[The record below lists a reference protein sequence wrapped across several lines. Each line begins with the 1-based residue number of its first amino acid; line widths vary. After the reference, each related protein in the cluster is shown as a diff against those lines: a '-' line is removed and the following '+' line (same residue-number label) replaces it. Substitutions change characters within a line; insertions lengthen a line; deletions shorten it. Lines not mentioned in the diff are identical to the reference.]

1 MKRITPE
8 LLQRYLQGKC
18 TSEENDLVN
27 DWYTSFDESAD
38 DGRLLDLEQR
48 EQLKQKMLL
57 QIRDNLAAAGQSIA
71 TGKKQ
76 SKYRSVAGT
85 LYKTA
90 AAVTLLVAAGMGILY
105 NKSKNNLQATSQAPK
120 RTSIT
125 ALSNTTQSILRQDL
139 SDGTI
144 VWLKPN
150 SSIEYPDIFSRASRT
165 IQLKGEAFFDVAR
178 DEQRPFIVTTGNVI
192 TKVLGTSFNIKA
204 YNNAS
209 TIEVSVMSG
218 KVAVQMNR
226 TATDT
231 AHTTSDASEVLL
243 TPNERVTYVKSENRL
258 LKEAPLQLPELA
270 MWQVTTIEYDNVPVE
285 RVLRMLEKKFN
296 VSIQVKNTNLNNC
309 LIRADFSNQNL
320 ADILEMLSRSIE
332 ATYELNDN
340 IIYLDGAGCVN

>member
-8 LLQRYLQGKC
+8 LLQKYLQGKC
-18 TSEENDLVN
+18 TPDENDLVN
-27 DWYTSFDESAD
+27 DWYISFDESAD
-38 DGRLLDLEQR
+38 DGRLLNLEQR

-57 QIRDNLAAAGQSIA
+57 KIRDNLAAAGQSVA

-76 SKYRSVAGT
+76 SKYRSVAAT

-90 AAVTLLVAAGMGILY
+90 AAVTLLVAAGVGILY
-105 NKSKNNLQATSQAPK
+105 NKNKNNLQATAQAPK

-150 SSIEYPDIFSRASRT
+150 SSIEYPDIFNKTSRT

-178 DEQRPFIVTTGNVI
+178 DEQRPFIVTTGNVT

-204 YNNAS
+204 YKDAS

-218 KVAVQMNR
+218 KVAVQMNPS
-226 TATDT
+226 DT
-231 AHTTSDASEVLL
+231 PDTVPDTSEVLL
-243 TPNERVTYVKSENRL
+243 TPNERVTYVKAEKRL

-285 RVLRMLEKKFN
+285 RVLQMLEKKFN
-296 VSIQVKNTNLNNC
+296 VTIQVRNTNLNNC
-309 LIRADFSNQNL
+309 LIRADFTNQNL

>member
-8 LLQRYLQGKC
+8 LLQKYLQGKC

-27 DWYTSFDESAD
+27 AWYTSFDELAD

-48 EQLKQKMLL
+48 EQLKQKMLV
-57 QIRDNLAAAGQSIA
+57 QIRENLADAGQSLP

-76 SKYRSVAGT
+76 NNYRSIAATFYRV
-85 LYKTA
+85 A
-90 AAVTLLVAAGMGILY
+90 AAITLLIAAGIGILY
-105 NKSKNNLQATSQAPK
+105 NKNKNNQHAAIPVAK

-125 ALSNTTQSILRQDL
+125 ALSNVTQSILRQDL

-150 SSIEYPDIFSRASRT
+150 SSIEYPDVFSKSSRT

-204 YNNAS
+204 YKDAS

-218 KVAVQMNR
+218 KVAVQMNPN
-226 TATDT
+226 DT
-231 AHTTSDASEVLL
+231 PDTPETKEVLL
-243 TPNERVTYVKSENRL
+243 TPNERVTYVKSEKRL

-270 MWQVTTIEYDNVPVE
+270 MWQVTTIVYDNVPVE
-285 RVLRMLEKKFN
+285 SVLRTLEKRFN
-296 VSIQVKNTNLNNC
+296 ITIQVKNANLNNC
-309 LIRADFSNQNL
+309 LIRADFTNQNL
-320 ADILEMLSRSIE
+320 ADILEMLSSSIE

>member
-1 MKRITPE
+1 MKIITPE
-8 LLQRYLQGKC
+8 LLQKYLQGKC
-18 TSEENDLVN
+18 TPEENELVN
-27 DWYTSFDESAD
+27 DWYTSFDESADD

-71 TGKKQ
+71 NGKKQ
-76 SKYRSVAGT
+76 SKYRSVAST
-85 LYKTA
+85 LYKVA
-90 AAVTLLVAAGMGILY
+90 AAVTLLVAAGVGILY
-105 NKSKNNLQATSQAPK
+105 NKNKNNLQATAPVPK

-150 SSIEYPDIFSRASRT
+150 SSIEYPDIFNEASRT

-218 KVAVQMNR
+218 KVAVQMNP
-226 TATDT
+226 TD
-231 AHTTSDASEVLL
+231 APAVPDSPEEVFL

-258 LKEAPLQLPELA
+258 LKEAPLQLPELS
-270 MWQVTTIEYDNVPVE
+270 MWQLTTIEYDNVPVE

-296 VSIQVKNTNLNNC
+296 VSIQVRNTNLNNC
-309 LIRADFSNQNL
+309 LIRADFTNQNL

>member
-8 LLQRYLQGKC
+8 LLQKYLQGKC
-18 TSEENDLVN
+18 TPEENDLVTA
-27 DWYTSFDESAD
+27 WYTSFDELAD
-38 DGRLLDLEQR
+38 DDRLLDLEQR
-48 EQLKQKMLL
+48 EQLKQKMLA
-57 QIRDNLAAAGQSIA
+57 QIRENLADSGQSLP
-71 TGKKQ
+71 TEKKQ
-76 SKYRSVAGT
+76 NSYRSIAAT
-85 LYKTA
+85 FYKVA
-90 AAVTLLVAAGMGILY
+90 AAVTLLIAACIGILY
-105 NKSKNNLQATSQAPK
+105 NKNKNNQQAVVPAPK

-125 ALSNTTQSILRQDL
+125 ALSNVTQSILRQDL

-144 VWLKPN
+144 VWLKPK
-150 SSIEYPDIFSRASRT
+150 SSIEYPDVFSKTSRT

-204 YNNAS
+204 YKDAS

-218 KVAVQMNR
+218 KVAVQMNP
-226 TATDT
+226 ADT
-231 AHTTSDASEVLL
+231 PDTPDTSEVLL
-243 TPNERVTYVKSENRL
+243 TPNERVTYVKSEKRL

-285 RVLRMLEKKFN
+285 RVLRTLEKKFN
-296 VSIQVKNTNLNNC
+296 ITIQVKNTNLNNC
-309 LIRADFSNQNL
+309 LIRADFTNQNL
-320 ADILEMLSRSIE
+320 ADILEMLSSSIE

>member
-8 LLQRYLQGKC
+8 LLQKYLQGKC
-18 TSEENDLVN
+18 TPEENDLVN
-27 DWYTSFDESAD
+27 TWYTAFDEADD

-57 QIRDNLAAAGQSIA
+57 QIRENLADAGQSLPA
-71 TGKKQ
+71 GKKQ
-76 SKYRSVAGT
+76 NNYRSIAAT
-85 LYKTA
+85 LYKA
-90 AAVTLLVAAGMGILY
+90 AAAITLLIAAGIGILY
-105 NKSKNNLQATSQAPK
+105 NKDKNNQQAATPAPK
-120 RTSIT
+120 RTNIT
-125 ALSNTTQSILRQDL
+125 ALSNVTQSILRQDL

-150 SSIEYPDIFSRASRT
+150 SSIEYPDVFSKTSRT

-204 YNNAS
+204 YKDAS

-218 KVAVQMNR
+218 KVAVQMNPE
-226 TATDT
+226 ATRDIPDT
-231 AHTTSDASEVLL
+231 PSSEVLL
-243 TPNERVTYVKSENRL
+243 TPNERVTYVKSEKRL
-258 LKEAPLQLPELA
+258 LKEAPLQLPELS
-270 MWQVTTIEYDNVPVE
+270 MWQVTTIVYDNVPVE
-285 RVLRMLEKKFN
+285 RVLRTLEKRFN
-296 VSIQVKNTNLNNC
+296 VTIQVKNANLNNC
-309 LIRADFSNQNL
+309 LIRADFTNQNL
-320 ADILEMLSRSIE
+320 ADILEMLSSSIE

>member
-8 LLQRYLQGKC
+8 LLQKYLQGKC
-18 TSEENDLVN
+18 TPEENEFVN

-76 SKYRSVAGT
+76 SKYRSVAASF
-85 LYKTA
+85 YKTA

-105 NKSKNNLQATSQAPK
+105 NKNKNNLQAIAPVPK
-120 RTSIT
+120 RINIT
-125 ALSNTTQSILRQDL
+125 ALSNTTQSILRQEL

-150 SSIEYPDIFSRASRT
+150 SSIEYPDVFHETLRT

-178 DEQRPFIVTTGNVI
+178 DEHRPFIVTTGNVI

-204 YNNAS
+204 YKDAS

-218 KVAVQMNR
+218 KVAVQMNP
-226 TATDT
+226 ADAPDIAPDT
-231 AHTTSDASEVLL
+231 SEVLL
-243 TPNERVTYVKSENRL
+243 TPNERVTYVKAEKRL

-270 MWQVTTIEYDNVPVE
+270 MWQVTSIEYDNVPVE

-296 VSIQVKNTNLNNC
+296 ITIQVKNTNLNNC
-309 LIRADFSNQNL
+309 LIRADFTNQNL

>member
-8 LLQRYLQGKC
+8 LLQKYLQGKC
-18 TSEENDLVN
+18 TPEENELVN
-27 DWYTSFDESAD
+27 EWYTSFDESAD
-38 DGRLLDLEQR
+38 DGRLLNLEQR

-57 QIRDNLAAAGQSIA
+57 QIRNNLAAAGQSV
-71 TGKKQ
+71 TNGKKQ
-76 SKYRSVAGT
+76 SNYRSVAAT

-90 AAVTLLVAAGMGILY
+90 AAVTLLIAAGVGILY
-105 NKSKNNLQATSQAPK
+105 NKNKNNLQATTPAP
-120 RTSIT
+120 RRINIT

-150 SSIEYPDIFSRASRT
+150 SSIEYPNVFNEALRT

-178 DEQRPFIVTTGNVI
+178 EEHRPFIVTTGNVI

-204 YNNAS
+204 YKDAS
-209 TIEVSVMSG
+209 TIEVSVMSR
-218 KVAVQMNR
+218 KVAVQMNSV
-226 TATDT
+226 DT
-231 AHTTSDASEVLL
+231 PDIAPDTSEVLL
-243 TPNERVTYVKSENRL
+243 TPNQRVTYVKAEKRL

-285 RVLRMLEKKFN
+285 RVLRMLENKFN
-296 VSIQVKNTNLNNC
+296 VLIQVKNTNLNNC
-309 LIRADFSNQNL
+309 LIRADFTNQNL